1 MKHEF
6 NPLDDCRLNDI
17 EPWAAEIGKP
27 DITELMMR
35 IPLNPETCDIIKYHK
50 LIQTTDT

>member
-6 NPLDDCRLNDI
+6 NPLDDRRLNDI

-27 DITELMMR
+27 DITGLMMR
-35 IPLNPETCDIIKYHK
+35 IPPNKSSVLPIVSDQLPEKS
-50 LIQTTDT
+50 